1 MSQQCTKL
9 TMHWYSSEVSL
20 ESCRHGYSWVK
31 DNSQGD
37 RLFISLLTD
46 YRRYRAATLSTKRS
60 VCNIRV
66 LSPHS
71 KWIRTDITH
80 RQRGTDRLYMSKFVV
95 QRSIDLALLL
105 LTLLQGSS
113 IEAVN
118 PIKLCFLCLCQHS
131 SHGNTQPRGCCR
143 SKHRRTGL
151 FGEEGTGAED
161 EGKKSTCFHVIDSCG
176 QRSGLPDSK
185 WHK

>member
-1 MSQQCTKL
+1 MSQQYTKL
-9 TMHWYSSEVSL
+9 TMQWYSSEVNI

-37 RLFISLLTD
+37 RLFISLLIQTTEDTGRRPYRPNDQYVTSGSCRPKVNEYGPTLLTDREVLTD
-46 YRRYRAATLSTKRS
+46 YI
-60 VCNIRV
+60 C
-66 LSPHS
+66 
-71 KWIRTDITH
+71 
-80 RQRGTDRLYMSKFVV
+80 

-131 SHGNTQPRGCCR
+131 SDGNTQPRGCC
-143 SKHRRTGL
+143 
-151 FGEEGTGAED
+151 
-161 EGKKSTCFHVIDSCG
+161 
-176 QRSGLPDSK
+176 P
-185 WHK
+185 

>member
-1 MSQQCTKL
+1 MSQQYTKL

-31 DNSQGD
+31 DNLQGD

-80 RQRGTDRLYMSKFVV
+80 RQRGTDRLYVSKFVV

-131 SHGNTQPRGCCR
+131 SRGNTQPRGYCPWQTQTDWVIWGWR
-143 SKHRRTGL
+143 NWSRRW
-151 FGEEGTGAED
+151 GEE
-161 EGKKSTCFHVIDSCG
+161 IDMFPCHW
-176 QRSGLPDSK
+176 LVWSK
-185 WHK
+185 IRVTWLKMT

>member
-1 MSQQCTKL
+1 MSQQYTKL
-9 TMHWYSSEVSL
+9 TMQWYSSEVNI

-80 RQRGTDRLYMSKFVV
+80 RQRGTDRLYVSKFVV

-118 PIKLCFLCLCQHS
+118 PIKLCFCAFA
-131 SHGNTQPRGCCR
+131 NTRCTAIHNQGVVVL

-151 FGEEGTGAED
+151 FGDEGTGAED

>member
-1 MSQQCTKL
+1 MTD
-9 TMHWYSSEVSL
+9 YSLVFLQTTEDTGRRPYRPNDQYVTSG
-20 ESCRHGYSWVK
+20 SCRPIVNEYGPT
-31 DNSQGD
+31 
-37 RLFISLLTD
+37 LLTD
-46 YRRYRAATLSTKRS
+46 KE
-60 VCNIRV
+60 V
-66 LSPHS
+66 L
-71 KWIRTDITH
+71 TDYIC
-80 RQRGTDRLYMSKFVV
+80 

-118 PIKLCFLCLCQHS
+118 PIKLCFCAFA
-131 SHGNTQPRGCCR
+131 NTRRTAIHNQGVVVL

-151 FGEEGTGAED
+151 FGDEGTGAED

-185 WHK
+185 

>member
-1 MSQQCTKL
+1 MFQQCTKL

-131 SHGNTQPRGCCR
+131 SHGNTQPRGCC
-143 SKHRRTGL
+143 
-151 FGEEGTGAED
+151 
-161 EGKKSTCFHVIDSCG
+161 
-176 QRSGLPDSK
+176 P
-185 WHK
+185 

>member
-1 MSQQCTKL
+1 MSQQYTKL
-9 TMHWYSSEVSL
+9 TMHWYSCEVSL

-118 PIKLCFLCLCQHS
+118 PIKLCFLCHCQHS
-131 SHGNTQPRGCCR
+131 LHGNTQPRVVVL

-151 FGEEGTGAED
+151 FGDEGTGAED

-176 QRSGLPDSK
+176 QRSALPDSK

>member
-1 MSQQCTKL
+1 MSQQYIKL
-9 TMHWYSSEVSL
+9 TMQWYSSEVNI

-37 RLFISLLTD
+37 RLFISLFTD

-131 SHGNTQPRGCCR
+131 SHGNTQPRGCC
-143 SKHRRTGL
+143 
-151 FGEEGTGAED
+151 
-161 EGKKSTCFHVIDSCG
+161 
-176 QRSGLPDSK
+176 P
-185 WHK
+185 